1 MLSPGPVTFKANQPS
16 RSLPALSG
24 HGLLAVEGPDAQAFL
39 QAQLMNDVGAL
50 APGRWHWT
58 GWLTA
63 KGRVVALMA
72 LLRTAPDRFLAVL
85 PDFPASD
92 LQERLQR
99 YVFRS
104 KVRLAPL
111 PDWTCAAELDAA
123 DHGAALRDHAGGDDV
138 TGWRLDMSGERA
150 QRALWLLPPGST
162 LAAAAD
168 VEVSLAWNAFD
179 LAHGLPR
186 LPAAGAEAWT
196 PQMLSL
202 ERLHAFSLSKGC
214 YPGQEIV
221 ARTHYLGTAKRG
233 LARVSGAGLQ
243 HGQLLL
249 DADGADIG
257 QVACARDDGREA
269 LAVATL
275 ARLAPPLS
283 VAGAAVEL
291 LPLAAGLAR
300 PM

>member
-50 APGRWHWT
+50 APGRWQWT

-104 KVRLAPL
+104 KVRL
-111 PDWTCAAELDAA
+111 
-123 DHGAALRDHAGGDDV
+123 
-138 TGWRLDMSGERA
+138 
-150 QRALWLLPPGST
+150 
-162 LAAAAD
+162 
-168 VEVSLAWNAFD
+168 
-179 LAHGLPR
+179 
-186 LPAAGAEAWT
+186 
-196 PQMLSL
+196 
-202 ERLHAFSLSKGC
+202 
-214 YPGQEIV
+214 
-221 ARTHYLGTAKRG
+221 
-233 LARVSGAGLQ
+233 
-243 HGQLLL
+243 
-249 DADGADIG
+249 
-257 QVACARDDGREA
+257 
-269 LAVATL
+269 
-275 ARLAPPLS
+275 
-283 VAGAAVEL
+283 
-291 LPLAAGLAR
+291 
-300 PM
+300 